1 MKSKSWVLVFLLIL
15 AVGIGGYMGIN
26 YYADPLGYFSNEKGL
41 DHCFSDDYTR
51 AIKAKYI
58 LAHKD
63 EIEAIVMGGSKTGT
77 LETDLFTQYSGLHY
91 YNMYM
96 NIGNFSDYLDF
107 TKLFL
112 EKTNIKE
119 LTLSLSSFETRGYDW
134 SNKGTNYKKS
144 AVVVGNKFEQIQEFL
159 TNLMVDQATVREA
172 FTKRMKKNPLSG
184 DPLDRGMRNRRTATL
199 RYLKDPE
206 DNLQK
211 MVLKTYQKDLEE
223 LFAEEVE
230 ETQEE
235 YRTLNLEA
243 LREIKRLCD
252 EKGVTLKVFFGA
264 SFLGER
270 NDYECHS
277 YYAYMAEVVNI
288 VGEVWDFSD
297 YNDVNLNPYNFY
309 DRKHYHRGVG
319 ELTIKTM
326 YGVDSMEGFG
336 QILTPENIYEY
347 LEKREADFQKY
358 KKEYEETGT
367 VALYEQDGPGFVEWT
382 VDPTWQIGDLSSEV
396 IEDESE
402 AEA

>member
-1 MKSKSWVLVFLLIL
+1 MKSKSWVLMFLLVLVI
-15 AVGIGGYMGIN
+15 GIGAYMGIN
-26 YYADPLGYFSNEKGL
+26 YYADPLGYFSNEKGM

-63 EIEAIVMGGSKTGT
+63 EIEAVVMGGSKTGT
-77 LETDLFTQYSGLHY
+77 LETNRFTELSGLHY

-107 TKLFL
+107 TKFFL
-112 EKTNIKE
+112 EETDIKE
-119 LTLSLSSFETRGYDW
+119 LTLSLSSFETRGYNW
-134 SNKGTNYKKS
+134 SNKGTNYKKPA
-144 AVVVGNKFEQIQEFL
+144 AVVGGIFEQVQEFL

-172 FTKRMKKNPLSG
+172 FTKRMKKNPLTG

-206 DNLQK
+206 GNLQK
-211 MVLKTYQKDLEE
+211 MVLKTYQDDLEE
-223 LFAEEVE
+223 LFSEKVE

-235 YRTLNLEA
+235 YRALNLEA

-264 SFLGER
+264 SFMGER

-277 YYAYMAEVVNI
+277 YYAYMAEIVNI

-297 YNDVNLNPYNFY
+297 YNDVNMNPYNFF

-319 ELTIKTM
+319 NLMIDTM

-336 QILTPENIYEY
+336 QVLTRENIYEY
-347 LEKREADFQKY
+347 LEKREADFRKY
-358 KKEYEETGT
+358 KEEYETTGT
-367 VALYEQDGPGFVEWT
+367 VALYEKNGTGFIEWD
-382 VDPTWQIGDLSSEV
+382 VDPSWKIDDIASEV
-396 IEDESE
+396 LEDETEVE
-402 AEA
+402 A